1 MQIKTLLHNKGFALS
16 LVLKVRV
23 SGTRKWPIHQA
34 KKSVGPVCLTRA
46 LNIQIRIR
54 QNTYSNRAIGKTIR
68 FVKELSLAIIVSSS
82 VDWYDHFW
90 STACCMSLAA
100 QVASRYA
107 QWREVRLHLI
117 TGTPND
123 LILQNN
129 CYKAANLYYLEI
141 SKAPERL
148 KISG

>member
-1 MQIKTLLHNKGFALS
+1 M
-16 LVLKVRV
+16 
-23 SGTRKWPIHQA
+23 
-34 KKSVGPVCLTRA
+34 
-46 LNIQIRIR
+46 
-54 QNTYSNRAIGKTIR
+54 
-68 FVKELSLAIIVSSS
+68 VSSS
-82 VDWYDHFW
+82 VDLVNCLLYVI
-90 STACCMSLAA
+90 SGSGSLKIRAMTL
-100 QVASRYA
+100 V
-107 QWREVRLHLI
+107 HLI